1 MHPIVLDA
9 REIIADSV
17 ILLLEMILNILV
29 SKTTVFETDKQSNTF
44 DEKNLAQLFSKKKS
58 SISSSKE
65 KNDFN

>member
-58 SISSSKE
+58 SIS
-65 KNDFN
+65 

>member
-1 MHPIVLDA
+1 
-9 REIIADSV
+9 
-17 ILLLEMILNILV
+17 MILNILV